1 MTTNQLNI
9 GNTAPLATDIS
20 SKARVSVSTS
30 PKITGDIELNKTDQ
44 RKDQHRIELAI
55 NAVEVRRAVTEINT
69 ALEKASTS
77 LSFSVDEASKRFIVS
92 VTDSASG
99 EVIRKLPG
107 EAVLRIAKQIDSLK
121 GIIFD
126 QKS

>member
-1 MTTNQLNI
+1 MKMTTNQLNI
-9 GNTAPLATDIS
+9 GNTAPLATDLS
-20 SKARVSVSTS
+20 SRARVSVSTT
-30 PKITGDIELNKTDQ
+30 PKITGDIERNTI
-44 RKDQHRIELAI
+44 DQHRIEPAV

-77 LSFSVDEASKRFIVS
+77 LSFSVDETSKRFIVS
-92 VTDSASG
+92 VTDSATG

-107 EAVLRIAKQIDSLK
+107 EAALRIAKQIDSLK
-121 GIIFD
+121 GIVFD